1 MPASRPF
8 PTTVSFCIA
17 LLLAVFPAARADDLK
32 TDAIQRLSGS
42 HDPQIPVALG
52 RVYLRQTGIRA
63 VRARLARAGRE
74 AGLGRDWT
82 PAHPRWADAESLLM
96 TRVDDIVGRRLE
108 SGTWL
113 QEAWGR
119 EADRMLNAEEADE
132 LAHHFATPAG
142 REQRRV
148 IELLIVGE
156 TVMASYTM
164 TGRLDYGMPE
174 TRADYD
180 RLQQVWWDHDPFGK
194 RDFTGDAG
202 AMRFVSRDPGIKY
215 TKMLA
220 IRGSATVID
229 HLEQLAG
236 EIRSAVEAPAPEVD
250 AAVAAARR

>member
-1 MPASRPF
+1 MTSPRLRLFAAPLA
-8 PTTVSFCIA
+8 A
-17 LLLAVFPAARADDLK
+17 LAFLAAGAVAAADDLK

-52 RVYLRQTGIRA
+52 RVYLRQVGIRA

-74 AGLGRDWT
+74 AGLGRDWA
-82 PAHPRWADAESLLM
+82 PVHPRWVEAEGALM
-96 TRVDDIVGRRLE
+96 TRVDDIVRRRLE

-156 TVMASYTM
+156 TVMANYTM
-164 TGRLDYGMPE
+164 TGRLDYAMPE

-180 RLQQVWWDHDPFGK
+180 RLQTVWWDHDPFGK
-194 RDFTGDAG
+194 RDFTGDEG

-220 IRGSATVID
+220 VRGSATVID
-229 HLEQLAG
+229 HLEQLAA
-236 EIRSAVEAPAPEVD
+236 EIRSAVEAPAPEVE
-250 AAVAAARR
+250 AAVTAARR